1 LAFRRD
7 LGVSVR
13 FVVVGTPGDRRVT
26 MFHAAAIRSGLP
38 EPQLISWRDV
48 LTGGDVRIPAGSL
61 VRVDSPGEDARTDA
75 LLRGPG
81 DPTRVGGGAVW
92 YRAFRAALRRVDEAV
107 RASPGA
113 APLGDIGEI
122 AVMFD
127 KRICH
132 ARLADAGVPVP
143 PALRG
148 PIGSYRDLRAQMAAM
163 GWTRVFVKPAHG
175 SSASG
180 VIALQTSPSRVKAV
194 TSVAWPGDTWRGRVS
209 GDGVS
214 GDGASDG
221 GASDGG
227 VSDGGVS
234 EGGVSEGGVSEGA
247 VFPYNSLRVRVY
259 EDEADVAAI
268 VDRLAPDGLHVERWF
283 PKASLDGRAFDLRVV
298 VIAGTPTHV
307 VVRTSR
313 TPMTNLHLGGARGD
327 LTALRERLGAG
338 VWERA
343 MDVCAQAAAR
353 FPRSLCAGVDLM
365 IGTDRR
371 SMAVAEVNAFGDL
384 LPGLT
389 GLPGTPGEGLD
400 TYATQIAAVSRG
412 WRPPDT
418 AARRESS
425 DLLTDRRAPCDAEK
439 RGEPRGPGG
448 LESAV
453 TDERSGTGESGDG
466 GQTARRRG
474 GRSRGENELTGVEG
488 VMSCAT

>member
-1 LAFRRD
+1 
-7 LGVSVR
+7 
-13 FVVVGTPGDRRVT
+13 
-26 MFHAAAIRSGLP
+26 MFHAAAARSGLP

-48 LTGGDVRIPAGSL
+48 LTGGDVPIPAGSL

-81 DPTRVGGGAVW
+81 DPTRVGGGAAW
-92 YRAFRAALRRVDEAV
+92 YRAFQAGLRRIGEAV
-107 RASPGA
+107 RTAPGA
-113 APLGDIGEI
+113 EPLGDIGEI

-132 ARLADAGVPVP
+132 ARLAAAGVPVP
-143 PALRG
+143 PALPG
-148 PIGSYRDLRAQMAAM
+148 PIGSYRDLRAQMAAT

-175 SSASG
+175 SSAAG
-180 VIALQTSPSRVKAV
+180 VIALQTSPTRVKAV
-194 TSVAWPGDTWRGRVS
+194 TSVAWPGGAWHDGLSDGGARGR
-209 GDGVS
+209 GAPGAGALDGGVPS
-214 GDGASDG
+214 G
-221 GASDGG
+221 GASDG
-227 VSDGGVS
+227 D
-234 EGGVSEGGVSEGA
+234 

-259 EDEADVAAI
+259 ENEADVAAI

-338 VWERA
+338 VWKRA
-343 MDVCAQAAAR
+343 MDVCAQAADC

-412 WRPPDT
+412 WRPPSGP
-418 AARRESS
+418 ARRKPGA
-425 DLLTDRRAPCDAEK
+425 LPTGRRAPFDV
-439 RGEPRGPGG
+439 
-448 LESAV
+448 ESAATCPV
-453 TDERSGTGESGDG
+453 TSESGVTGEMIGERAADP
-466 GQTARRRG
+466 APWRG
-474 GRSRGENELTGVEG
+474 RAKPASALGPSSSPGPAG
-488 VMSCAT
+488 AQ